1 MKENEKGNYECTMTF
16 ILVKIERLNELNK
29 ILFVS
34 YSNTLK
40 KIFEFDI
47 QNIDEEKNK
56 CQEKDM
62 QEINGIFMAVFNY
75 EDHPQ
80 ENEENQNDEN
90 NNNNNTINNSINSE
104 NNGRLSYGGKKRSD
118 NVLLE
123 LKKILVNIYKDN
135 YDDLREA
142 LKDYDDLIKTKVSMN
157 L

>member
-1 MKENEKGNYECTMTF
+1 MKKIIIIDNNERNFILNKENG
-16 ILVKIERLNELNK
+16 IKIAP
-29 ILFVS
+29 
-34 YSNTLK
+34 YYG
-40 KIFEFDI
+40 D
-47 QNIDEEKNK
+47 
-56 CQEKDM
+56 
-62 QEINGIFMAVFNY
+62 
-75 EDHPQ
+75 
-80 ENEENQNDEN
+80 DEN